1 MVLNKTNKWL
11 VEERDEA
18 NAKKLSAKMA
28 SDITGLANPVYV
40 ASKDPKRLRSGGDE
54 HKMTKW

>member
-40 ASKDPKRLRSGGDE
+40 A
-54 HKMTKW
+54 